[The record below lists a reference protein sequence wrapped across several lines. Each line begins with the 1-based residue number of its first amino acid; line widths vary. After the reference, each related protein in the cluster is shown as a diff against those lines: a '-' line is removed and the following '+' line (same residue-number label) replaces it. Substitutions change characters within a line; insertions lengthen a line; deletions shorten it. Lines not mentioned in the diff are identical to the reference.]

1 MKRVKVFVA
10 VVVGVGAF
18 LIMVTLAEVMM
29 EKRKKKSEKK
39 IGKEGSF
46 ISLPQDGALAEFQI
60 HVFP

>member
-18 LIMVTLAEVMM
+18 LIMVTLAKVMM

-39 IGKEGSF
+39 
-46 ISLPQDGALAEFQI
+46 
-60 HVFP
+60 